1 METRNKNEPH
11 KFRLALKD
19 KLNLK
24 DPNKNMALADLSIYY
39 TWKRIKSAYN
49 NNKFIIFAVT
59 RSDDFDCLM
68 DHTLFQTL
76 KIILK
81 TIKSM
86 KLQQIILLCKF
97 MSIKSKIGL
106 FSKIGQAI
114 NWNYYLLK
122 QEDY

>member
-24 DPNKNMALADLSIYY
+24 DPNKNMALADLSVYY
-39 TWKRIKSAYN
+39 TWKGIKPGYN
-49 NNKFIIFAVT
+49 NNKFIFFALT
-59 RSDDFDCLM
+59 GSDEFDCLT
-68 DHTLFQTL
+68 DHTLFQTM

-81 TIKSM
+81 TLKNM

-106 FSKIGQAI
+106 FSKIGQAV
-114 NWNYYLLK
+114 N
-122 QEDY
+122 